1 MGSTE
6 LAANLFRATQAEE
19 KIRRE
24 NVYGKDNANKV
35 HYDVGRKVR
44 QTIKDLGGTMP
55 ENLPAEESIKK
66 VKRKLLKY
74 KKTSIPEHPNKN
86 D

>member
-19 KIRRE
+19 KLKRD
-24 NVYGKDNANKV
+24 NVRGKTQANQT
-35 HYDVGRKVR
+35 HFDVGRKVR

-55 ENLPAEESIKK
+55 EHLPVPGKSIRQLESD
-66 VKRKLLKY
+66 KRKQL
-74 KKTSIPEHPNKN
+74 KKTDKAP
-86 D
+86 